1 MLKEMPE
8 EYCLYETYKMVHYIE
23 INRDVRVKHLTTV
36 WFKDE
41 VRELAFFGVAHFD
54 FEENEKVAPD
64 VGSIVELK
72 DIMKTELSDLETE
85 LLGVWES
92 MKRRKMKTGSR
103 ALSEQEQSFLKE
115 IDMIKHDS
123 KARATADSLSLY
135 KHAHSAK

>member
-23 INRDVRVKHLTTV
+23 INRDVRVQHLTTV

-54 FEENEKVAPD
+54 YEENEQASAD
-64 VGSIVELK
+64 VGNIVELK
-72 DIMKTELSDLETE
+72 DIMKTELTDLEQE

-92 MKRRKMKTGSR
+92 MKRRKMKTASR
-103 ALSEQEQSFLKE
+103 ALSEQEQSFLK
-115 IDMIKHDS
+115 
-123 KARATADSLSLY
+123 
-135 KHAHSAK
+135 